1 MRGKTFGGDKLRLQ
15 NKCGELCNCCHKRE
29 NLRQLQYTSVGN
41 YGTAVMRGKN
51 RGGYNTSVITYRTA
65 AMRGKASGGCNTSAG
80 NYATAAMRDKTSGGC
95 NTGAGIYAMEL
106 LPCAEKPVAVAI

>member
-1 MRGKTFGGDKLRLQ
+1 MQLLSCAKKT
-15 NKCGELCNCCHKRE
+15 C
-29 NLRQLQYTSVGN
+29 
-41 YGTAVMRGKN
+41 
-51 RGGYNTSVITYRTA
+51 GGYNTTVVNYRTA

-80 NYATAAMRDKTSGGC
+80 NYATAAMRGKTSGGC